1 MGDNCKEM
9 ECAVIELNDLTAI
22 FKLFFLA
29 VENYFL
35 AAVKAEQFPVNGPIE
50 SKQCVSRWQSR
61 QRVPLLFFFFF
72 LTIGFDAN
80 KAID

>member
-22 FKLFFLA
+22 FKLFFSGSRKLLFSSSKSKTISS
-29 VENYFL
+29 EWPNW
-35 AAVKAEQFPVNGPIE
+35 EQAMCLEMAIEATGPP
-50 SKQCVSRWQSR
+50 S
-61 QRVPLLFFFFF
+61 LFFF
-72 LTIGFDAN
+72 LPTIGFDAN